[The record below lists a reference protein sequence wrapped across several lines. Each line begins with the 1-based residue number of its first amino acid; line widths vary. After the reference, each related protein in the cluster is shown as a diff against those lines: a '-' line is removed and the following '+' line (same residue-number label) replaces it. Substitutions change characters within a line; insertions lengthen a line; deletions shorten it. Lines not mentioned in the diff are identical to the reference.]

1 MNNGF
6 VNIAQEKTKKE
17 DQLLF
22 TNAFHNQTVQT
33 YKSFMTKKKKL
44 LFIIKYI
51 IIFICAIEWWRLLA
65 QMPRGDHQN
74 WS

>member
-17 DQLLF
+17 AQLLF

-33 YKSFMTKKKKL
+33 YKSL
-44 LFIIKYI
+44 
-51 IIFICAIEWWRLLA
+51 
-65 QMPRGDHQN
+65 
-74 WS
+74 